1 VAENAAE
8 LKRQAPADSAVP
20 LGSRAVAD
28 DIAGQVH
35 SGRLTAGSKLPTYFA
50 LAETYQV
57 SISTVQRAIALLN
70 ARGLTRGQRGSG
82 VYVSD
87 DADS

>member
-1 VAENAAE
+1 VTDNRA
-8 LKRQAPADSAVP
+8 R
-20 LGSRAVAD
+20 GSRELAD

-50 LAETYQV
+50 LAEAYDV
-57 SISTVQRAIALLN
+57 SVSTVQRAIALLN
-70 ARGLTRGQRGSG
+70 ARGLTWGQRGSG

-87 DADS
+87 RVGS